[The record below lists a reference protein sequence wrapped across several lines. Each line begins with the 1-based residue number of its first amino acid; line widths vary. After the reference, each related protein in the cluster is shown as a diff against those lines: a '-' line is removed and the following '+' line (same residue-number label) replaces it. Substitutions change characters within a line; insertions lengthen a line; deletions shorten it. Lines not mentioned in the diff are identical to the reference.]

1 MKQVKIII
9 VGNGERAGCYCKYA
23 ISDPDRLKIEA
34 IVDPDER
41 KLNEGKLLYGVPEDK
56 LFRSVK
62 DCVDY
67 YDKNGKTADGVL
79 NCTMDELHYETAMPF
94 LERGYNMLIEKP
106 VVNNLRDLLEIK
118 RVAEKNECL
127 LMVCH
132 VLRYTPFYRGIKQV
146 ILNGEIGEIMH
157 METSENV
164 GVAHSSNSYIRGKWN
179 SREKCGS
186 SMLLAKCCHDLD
198 LLCWLNDKAVPTEAA
213 SFGGR
218 DFIVPEK
225 APKNAGTRC
234 LVDCP
239 HVHDCIYSAESI
251 YVKTDNYPYYSW
263 TCINKDYRDITKEEK
278 IESLK
283 TYNPH
288 GECAY
293 KTNSDLVDHQTL
305 ILKFSNGSTAT
316 HSMIQGAV
324 RACRLIRIVG
334 TRGEIQGMIESSKFV
349 VRKYDFDNA
358 SYVEE
363 EHDVSSE
370 IAASDHHAGGDD
382 GIIRDFVN
390 MISGGKTS
398 ISCTKI
404 EDSIY
409 GHLCVYKADEAMEKS
424 KVEKI
429 KIDGE

>member
-1 MKQVKIII
+1 MKQVRIII
-9 VGNGERAGCYCKYA
+9 VGNGERASCYCKYA
-23 ISDPDRLKIEA
+23 ISDPERLKIEA

-41 KLNEGKLLYGVPEDK
+41 KLNEGKLLYGVPEEK
-56 LFRSVK
+56 LFRSVE
-62 DCVDY
+62 DCVAY
-67 YDKNGKTADGVL
+67 YDKNGKVADGVL
-79 NCTMDELHYETAMPF
+79 NCTMDEMHYKTAMPF
-94 LERGYNMLIEKP
+94 LQRGYNMLIEKP

-118 RVAEKNECL
+118 RVAEKNGCL

-132 VLRYTPFYRGIKQV
+132 VLRYTPFYRAIKRV
-146 ILNGEIGEIMH
+146 VLSGEIGEIML

-198 LLCWLNDKAVPTEAA
+198 LLCWLNDKAVPTEVA

-218 DFIVPEK
+218 DFIIPEK
-225 APKNAGTRC
+225 APAGAGTRC

-263 TCINKDYRDITKEEK
+263 TCIDKDYRDITEREK
-278 IESLK
+278 IESLR

-288 GECAY
+288 GACAY
-293 KTNSDLVDHQTL
+293 KTDSDLVDHQSL
-305 ILKFSNGSTAT
+305 ILRFSDGSTAT

-334 TRGEIQGMIESSKFV
+334 TRGEIQGMIENSKFV
-349 VRKYDFDNA
+349 VRTYDFDRA
-358 SYVEE
+358 SYVEKE
-363 EHDVSSE
+363 YDVSDKLLK
-370 IAASDHHAGGDD
+370 SDHHAGGDD

-390 MISGGKTS
+390 MVSGGETS

-409 GHLCVYKADEAMEKS
+409 GHLCVYKADEAMEKMR
-424 KVEKI
+424 VEKI
-429 KIDGE
+429 AIDEE